1 PRLRPAC
8 RRTGG
13 GEGGASRHAIA
24 ARVDLDIAPLDHLGG
39 ALRWFRHDS
48 DTPSPHEVWHI
59 EFRRGGVSGH
69 VGTTA
74 ASEAA
79 SSGATAAAIRDEI
92 DLLDRARAA
101 LARGAPDL
109 AL

>member
-1 PRLRPAC
+1 FQAEDGIRDFHV
-8 RRTGG
+8 TGVQTC
-13 GEGGASRHAIA
+13 ALPIC
-24 ARVDLDIAPLDHLGG
+24 G

-92 DLLDRARAA
+92 DLLDRAQIGRASCRERA
-101 LARGAPDL
+101 EMGRVSRTR
-109 AL
+109 